1 MNNYTKELQGELN
14 DSGKIP
20 VFEIEVIDSDLAR
33 DWISC
38 DVYFQGNSIVAER
51 DAVSSAEERS
61 DFIAKTSISVDSF
74 FGLQEHLEWLLEKV
88 EGEIMDG
95 DLYDLALETGLRGR
109 CVSHGN

>member
-33 DWISC
+33 DWINC

-51 DAVSSAEERS
+51 NAVSSAEESS

-95 DLYDLALETGLRGR
+95 DLYDLALET
-109 CVSHGN
+109 V